1 MSEQQ
6 SMGFQY
12 GGFVAAPIMAVI
24 FLFYAVMYLSMLAL
38 IACIVIPMIAFPIVG
53 LVYGFSATGLFEAI
67 PNGLTRGPWAPF
79 QGFALI
85 AVLLGAVAGLVALH
99 FVLSRWQAFRVV
111 SWIARLSYLNGI
123 LIWIIGGYG
132 GGIRHVWID
141 QLGKRIV
148 DLNFDM
154 TPFVRVTLEA
164 GFSGI
169 RYPYRLLTGGM
180 SAEAV
185 DKWLVPVLAATVLSF
200 GLPLLVLGLR
210 VLDRRRGAAGSRL
223 APRSA
228 ARRA

>member
-24 FLFYAVMYLSMLAL
+24 FLFYAVMYLSLLAL

-67 PNGLTRGPWAPF
+67 PSGLVDGPWAPF

-85 AVLLGAVAGLVALH
+85 VVLLGAVSGLVVLH
-99 FVLSRWQAFRVV
+99 FVLWRWQAFRVV

-154 TPFVRVTLEA
+154 TPFVRVTFNTGL
-164 GFSGI
+164 SGI
-169 RYPYRLLTGGM
+169 WYPYMLLTGGLRP
-180 SAEAV
+180 EAA
-185 DKWLVPVLAATVLSF
+185 DKLLVPVLVATVISF

-210 VLDRRRGAAGSRL
+210 VLERRRGATGLRL